1 LPVWTR
7 SINVKQVVTKIAF
20 SPNISSTNLEIN
32 TSFDLQIM
40 TMKVLKALAFMPS
53 VLASGLSP
61 IPIDSRSLSDI
72 YAAAQ
77 KESGVLRVVHGGDG
91 SA

>member
-1 LPVWTR
+1 
-7 SINVKQVVTKIAF
+7 
-20 SPNISSTNLEIN
+20 
-32 TSFDLQIM
+32 M
-40 TMKVLKALAFMPS
+40 TMRVLTALAFMSS
-53 VLASGLSP
+53 VLAAALSP

-91 SA
+91 T

>member
-1 LPVWTR
+1 MR
-7 SINVKQVVTKIAF
+7 
-20 SPNISSTNLEIN
+20 
-32 TSFDLQIM
+32 
-40 TMKVLKALAFMPS
+40 VLTALAFMPS
-53 VLASGLSP
+53 VLAAALSP

-91 SA
+91 TYFDPWTDGIDADLQICRTRPGRCLIRGILCQVSQRQGEPHR